1 MDVLM
6 PQLGET
12 VAEGKIIKWF
22 KKVGDAVA
30 AGELLFEIETDK
42 TSMEVPATH
51 PGMLREIR
59 AAVGQTVPVGAVVA
73 VVAGAGEKTTVAPAA
88 AGAVAAPAAAR
99 TAAPSAAAAPVATR
113 PVVAQKPLDP
123 FQSVR
128 SPERNFGPATLPGG
142 AKVTPLARRLAAER
156 GLDLRNLR
164 GSGPQGRVVAE
175 DVRRAA
181 APAAAGAAMATGAS
195 AAQVKAQYPSTP
207 YGEVPL
213 DAMRKIIA
221 RRLTESKQ
229 TVPHF
234 YLSADYNVEALLAV
248 RQQVNAAKGVKVSV
262 NDLIVKAY
270 AMALQKVPAANV
282 AFAEDRLLQFTRSD
296 VGVAV
301 AVPGGLVT
309 PVVRSADTKS
319 VFGISAE
326 IADLAARGRERKLRP
341 DEYTGGAATVSNL
354 GMYGVRNF
362 SAIVNPPQA
371 TILAVGAAER
381 RPVEAGDGSVRF
393 ASTITVT
400 LSVDHRAVDGAVGGE
415 LLRALRNIIEN
426 PISLFF

>member
-1 MDVLM
+1 
-6 PQLGET
+6 
-12 VAEGKIIKWF
+12 
-22 KKVGDAVA
+22 
-30 AGELLFEIETDK
+30 
-42 TSMEVPATH
+42 
-51 PGMLREIR
+51 
-59 AAVGQTVPVGAVVA
+59 
-73 VVAGAGEKTTVAPAA
+73 
-88 AGAVAAPAAAR
+88 
-99 TAAPSAAAAPVATR
+99 
-113 PVVAQKPLDP
+113 
-123 FQSVR
+123 VR
-128 SPERNFGPATLPGG
+128 SPERNFGLATLPGG

-156 GLDLRNLR
+156 GLDLRALQ

-175 DVRRAA
+175 DVRRAPVA
-181 APAAAGAAMATGAS
+181 APAASAMASGAS

-207 YGEVPL
+207 YSEVPL
-213 DAMRKIIA
+213 DAMRKVIA

-262 NDLIVKAY
+262 NDLVVKAY

-319 VFGISAE
+319 VLDISAE
-326 IADLAARGRERKLRP
+326 IAGLAARGRDRKLKP
-341 DEYTGGAATVSNL
+341 DEYTGGSATVSNL

-381 RPVEAGDGSVRF
+381 RPVEGADGSVRF

>member
-1 MDVLM
+1 MDILM

-12 VAEGKIIKWF
+12 VTEGTISKWY
-22 KKVGDAVA
+22 KSAGDTVA
-30 AGELLFEIETDK
+30 AGDALFEIETDK

-51 PGMLREIR
+51 PGVLREIR
-59 AAVGQTVPVGAVVA
+59 AAAGQTVPVGAVVA
-73 VVAGAGEKTTVAPAA
+73 VVAGAGEP
-88 AGAVAAPAAAR
+88 
-99 TAAPSAAAAPVATR
+99 AAAAPTSVAAA
-113 PVVAQKPLDP
+113 PVVAPIAAPIAAPVAARPAVPQKPLDP

-156 GLDLRNLR
+156 GLDLRTLR
-164 GSGPQGRVVAE
+164 GSGPQGRVVAD
-175 DVRRAA
+175 DVRRAP
-181 APAAAGAAMATGAS
+181 APGAAGTAVATGAS
-195 AAQVKAQYPSTP
+195 ATQVKAQYPSTP

-213 DAMRKIIA
+213 DAMRKVIA

-282 AFAEDRLLQFTRSD
+282 VFAEDRLLQFTRSD

-319 VFGISAE
+319 VLEISAE
-326 IADLAARGRERKLRP
+326 IADLATRGRERKLKP
-341 DEYTGGAATVSNL
+341 DEYTGGSATVSNL

-381 RPVEAGDGSVRF
+381 RPIEGSDGSVRF

-426 PISLFF
+426 PVSLFF

>member
-1 MDVLM
+1 MDILM

-12 VAEGKIIKWF
+12 VTEGTIAKWY
-22 KKVGDAVA
+22 KSLGDPVA
-30 AGELLFEIETDK
+30 AGDALFEIETDK

-51 PGMLREIR
+51 PGVLREIR
-59 AAVGQTVPVGAVVA
+59 AAAGQTVPVGAVVA
-73 VVAGAGEKTTVAPAA
+73 VVAGAGE
-88 AGAVAAPAAAR
+88 
-99 TAAPSAAAAPVATR
+99 AAAAPVAAPAAVR
-113 PVVAQKPLDP
+113 PAQTQKPFDP
-123 FQSVR
+123 FESVR

-156 GLDLRNLR
+156 GLDLRTLT
-164 GSGPQGRVVAE
+164 GSGPHGRVVAD
-175 DVRRAA
+175 DVRRAPTA
-181 APAAAGAAMATGAS
+181 APGAAVALATGAT

-207 YGEVPL
+207 FAEVPL
-213 DAMRKIIA
+213 DAMRKVIA
-221 RRLTESKQ
+221 RRLGESKQ

-234 YLSADYNVEALLAV
+234 YLSADISVEALLAV
-248 RQQVNAAKGVKVSV
+248 RQQVNAAKGVKLSV
-262 NDLIVKAY
+262 NDLLVKAY

-309 PVVRSADTKS
+309 PVVRSADAKS
-319 VFGISAE
+319 VLEISAE
-326 IADLAARGRERKLRP
+326 IADLAARGRDRKLQP
-341 DEYTGGAATVSNL
+341 DEYTGGSATVSNL
-354 GMYGVRNF
+354 GMYGVRSF
-362 SAIVNPPQA
+362 LAIVNPPQA

-381 RPVEAGDGSVRF
+381 RPVEAADGSVRF

-415 LLRALRNIIEN
+415 LLRALRAIIEN